1 MIRYHTP
8 HPVRE
13 CRICHHKM
21 EMGKRVYL
29 TLAWEQGDRREKR
42 KSTAGF
48 ICQKCAR
55 GLSEVMDLETFETE
69 NK

>member
-1 MIRYHTP
+1 
-8 HPVRE
+8 
-13 CRICHHKM
+13 M